1 MKIIK
6 LIQYALLLAV
16 VTFSSCKKYG
26 YEIED
31 GFADAS
37 SNVADGQ
44 LDTNMKLVDKSMY
57 AQARIF
63 PGLVGDS
70 EPRVGINGVAAGKF
84 TLNLNFGSQ
93 TRETL
98 RFAYAPNAMLSTG
111 YYAAPGELVR
121 IDVPPGVDGLMVQI
135 GIHTQDLNSVA
146 IPRRSPVIFARKQ
159 LYTGQNFIRNL
170 FGGNIYIVASR
181 QYGDT
186 QSTAPYPVEFTISNA
201 CKSPDFVL
209 GESTDANW
217 LTQVRNSTV
226 PWLEFRTKHVIWTMP
241 RDFIIQKIN
250 NGSRPLTSP
259 QQLMTEWN
267 KVFDQHFDKWMGLSD
282 DAQDPRDRLPAAPW
296 RATVDIQM
304 ESATAA
310 GVAGYPFMALA
321 NYDSNMWLE
330 HWTDLTQLTTN
341 LPRTNW
347 STYHELGHNSQ
358 QTYYTANGS
367 YKIWEWSTLTEVTC
381 NVFSFK
387 VAKAYGIDFSLLRPD
402 KGAYE
407 QLALAHVAKTGAKN
421 FDTDFPTDA
430 LSSGNFS
437 RLCMFIQLMECYGY
451 GWFTELHKKGRR
463 LERPNLNDQA
473 RKDYFYEFM
482 SDYVRKDMAPFF
494 QAWGVSLSAVAQNTV
509 AAKYPTKV
517 TETVWNYNII
527 KRIGAISASSQQ
539 TAGPSINLSN
549 GITNDFWL
557 SQNSSYP
564 VSLVFF
570 VGTPKP
576 DLVTPAKDLAVI
588 KGVTVVQGPNSANYA
603 RQVEVLVSEDNI
615 NYTSAGTMQLPQN
628 TTPYEYNFPTGVKRG
643 KYIKLIIRT
652 GAGTAVALGEV
663 SPIFE

>member
-1 MKIIK
+1 
-6 LIQYALLLAV
+6 
-16 VTFSSCKKYG
+16 
-26 YEIED
+26 
-31 GFADAS
+31 
-37 SNVADGQ
+37 
-44 LDTNMKLVDKSMY
+44 
-57 AQARIF
+57 
-63 PGLVGDS
+63 
-70 EPRVGINGVAAGKF
+70 
-84 TLNLNFGSQ
+84 
-93 TRETL
+93 
-98 RFAYAPNAMLSTG
+98 
-111 YYAAPGELVR
+111 
-121 IDVPPGVDGLMVQI
+121 
-135 GIHTQDLNSVA
+135 
-146 IPRRSPVIFARKQ
+146 
-159 LYTGQNFIRNL
+159 
-170 FGGNIYIVASR
+170 
-181 QYGDT
+181 
-186 QSTAPYPVEFTISNA
+186 
-201 CKSPDFVL
+201 
-209 GESTDANW
+209 
-217 LTQVRNSTV
+217 
-226 PWLEFRTKHVIWTMP
+226 
-241 RDFIIQKIN
+241 
-250 NGSRPLTSP
+250 
-259 QQLMTEWN
+259 
-267 KVFDQHFDKWMGLSD
+267 
-282 DAQDPRDRLPAAPW
+282 
-296 RATVDIQM
+296 
-304 ESATAA
+304 
-310 GVAGYPFMALA
+310 
-321 NYDSNMWLE
+321 
-330 HWTDLTQLTTN
+330 TQLTTN